1 VNLDATVV
9 FNKPEFAKYIHEETH
24 AGTCGANHFRKGL
37 LRYLRYVL
45 FRIVRLAQFRHHQE
59 YSRHALFSGVEK
71 ADRSDRPECAC
82 FFQNDLQKE
91 VRTTMLHMH
100 SISPGIAELLLST
113 SIPCGLRRRTSQS
126 NFTAGFLGERDNLFK
141 FAHFSRDT
149 SSTFGSHDRKL
160 SMMNLVGNPTTEAIA
175 IRASSR

>member
-1 VNLDATVV
+1 MKKHTRERVV
-9 FNKPEFAKYIHEETH
+9 PTISARVCCDIFGMYCSGSSGLPNSVIIRSIRAMRFSLELKKLIDQIGLNAH
-24 AGTCGANHFRKGL
+24 A
-37 LRYLRYVL
+37 
-45 FRIVRLAQFRHHQE
+45 
-59 YSRHALFSGVEK
+59 S
-71 ADRSDRPECAC
+71 
-82 FFQNDLQKE
+82 FQNDLQKE

-126 NFTAGFLGERDNLFK
+126 NFTAGFLRRRDNLFK